1 MFMQNPL
8 TANQMLLYKY
18 QCLLNQGLNNF
29 NEAAFILKHIHNG
42 IQIHKKTHIRMKT
55 EDKISV

>member
-1 MFMQNPL
+1 
-8 TANQMLLYKY
+8 MLLYKH
-18 QCLLNQGLNNF
+18 QCLLNQGPNNF
-29 NEAAFILKHIHNG
+29 NEAAFILKHIHNA